1 LSTPAHTPRGP
12 TEERDL
18 GGVLRLARKG
28 WWAIV
33 LAAVVGVALAALAT
47 SRVEPVYESEA
58 RLVVGPPDRKVSELR
73 ASGQQAQTYAELA
86 TSRPVLEAARRR
98 IKLDTPVSDL
108 RSDVVATAN
117 DVTRILSITARAST
131 ARDAARLAS
140 AVPEA
145 LARQVFGG
153 PAPPN
158 TLRLVESPDTPDEPI
173 GASAGPMVA
182 VAGIAGALAAF
193 TLLLVADAVRGRV
206 RGPLELADATDAPF
220 LGAMDGPEGDRLVA
234 VRLRLARG
242 RGEKPLRS
250 VVVAGL
256 DDHATGEAAA
266 RLADALAL
274 DGARTLLLDGQAG
287 AGELTEHL
295 RLGGRPGVADLL
307 GPLPARLD
315 EVAVQ
320 WASGLRVV
328 PSGTPSHEP
337 GEDALRELLRRL
349 RDEVDVVVVSVGSRE
364 PSPAGLRWARAVSGV
379 LLVARQDRALRD
391 AATLAADAFRQ
402 VGATVVGAALAEPG
416 ADGSGRRTHVAS
428 AIRRPRADLAR
439 TEHAGAV
446 ATSSPAQRSPG
457 LSGGS

>member
-1 LSTPAHTPRGP
+1 
-12 TEERDL
+12 
-18 GGVLRLARKG
+18 
-28 WWAIV
+28 
-33 LAAVVGVALAALAT
+33 
-47 SRVEPVYESEA
+47 
-58 RLVVGPPDRKVSELR
+58 VSELR

-98 IKLDTPVSDL
+98 IRLDTPVSEL
-108 RSDVVATAN
+108 RSDVVAEAN

-145 LARQVFGG
+145 LSRQVFGG

-158 TLRLVESPDTPDEPI
+158 TLRLIESPDTPEEPI
-173 GASAGPMVA
+173 GASAGPMIA

-206 RGPLELADATDAPF
+206 RGPLELAEATDAPF
-220 LGAMDGPEGDRLVA
+220 LGAMDGPDGDRLVA
-234 VRLRLARG
+234 VRLRLARA
-242 RGEKPLRS
+242 RGDRPLRS

-256 DDHATGEAAA
+256 DGDATGEAAA
-266 RLADALAL
+266 RLAEALAA

-287 AGELTEHL
+287 GGELTAHL
-295 RLGGRPGVADLL
+295 GLGGRPGVADLL
-307 GPLPARLD
+307 DPLPPAVD

-328 PSGTPSHEP
+328 PAGTPDHDP

-349 RDEVDVVVVSVGSRE
+349 AGAADVVVVSVGSRE

-391 AATLAADAFRQ
+391 AATLAAEAFRQ
-402 VGATVVGAALAEPG
+402 VGATVVGAALTEPG
-416 ADGSGRRTHVAS
+416 SDGGRRRQRVAG
-428 AIRRPRADLAR
+428 AIRRPRADDAR
-439 TEHAGAV
+439 TEPAGAV
-446 ATSSPAQRSPG
+446 AAGGPGQRSPG